1 MLPYL
6 KERSPKLKVFDIL
19 YNEVGHTLN
28 HFLYENCF
36 DGTLVESHYM
46 KEFVVKNSCS
56 SGSIVEVVESGID
69 LEYFCPARGKDH
81 PHHLTVGYVG
91 RLSWERESGWI
102 VDLVEAVADKMPALN
117 SMIVGE
123 GPMAQNVAE
132 RVASSR
138 IRQQIDFRGR
148 ADSIVDA
155 MHAIDILVV
164 PSVLD
169 GRPNIIMEANACG
182 VPVIASP
189 VGGIPE
195 MIEEGVNGLLAGP
208 QDVERITRAF
218 ATWMADPTS
227 LNNIRAASREKAVKS
242 WVDRQ

>member
-1 MLPYL
+1 
-6 KERSPKLKVFDIL
+6 
-19 YNEVGHTLN
+19 
-28 HFLYENCF
+28 
-36 DGTLVESHYM
+36 
-46 KEFVVKNSCS
+46 
-56 SGSIVEVVESGID
+56 
-69 LEYFCPARGKDH
+69 
-81 PHHLTVGYVG
+81 
-91 RLSWERESGWI
+91 
-102 VDLVEAVADKMPALN
+102 MPAFN
-117 SMIVGE
+117 SVIVGE
-123 GPMAQNVAE
+123 GPMTQNVAE

-148 ADSIVDA
+148 ADNIVDA

-227 LNNIRAASREKAVKS
+227 LDNIRASSREKAVKS
-242 WVDRQ
+242 FGRQAMIERYAHVFRAS